1 MNAQSASFALVFALA
16 AAATFA
22 GNPTL
27 TQAADHGKITTVSRS
42 VSVFSQLEDSLD
54 AALSGTDASA
64 RDKVLA
70 ADFELR
76 QAANPGVP
84 VPREEWLKNANQN
97 AGTQRKQMAVHDH
110 GTLAVV
116 SFLRST
122 PSDQA
127 DQPARQSFVVDVW
140 KKQGDDWQLDTR
152 YEADAGA
159 ATATDED
166 VKPTGK
172 G

>member
-1 MNAQSASFALVFALA
+1 MNAKSASFALIFVLA
-16 AAATFA
+16 AATTFA
-22 GNPTL
+22 SHPTL
-27 TQAADHGKITTVSRS
+27 AQTADHGKITTVSRS

-54 AALSGTDASA
+54 AALSESDGSA

-84 VPREEWLKNANQN
+84 IPREEWLKNANHK
-97 AGTQRKQMAVHDH
+97 AATQRRQMAVHDH

-127 DQPARQSFVVDVW
+127 DQPAQLTFVVDVW

-152 YEADAGA
+152 YEADAG
-159 ATATDED
+159 TASPTDED